1 MRCDAM
7 LLFCRDWAAGGPHW
21 TAAMGVLGRG
31 VAALAGGLS
40 QHAGAERQ
48 KNTQQWH
55 ARQGKAGQ
63 SKGEGIRRSGS
74 AAAQMPTV
82 WLAEPGCRVLERIV
96 S

>member
-1 MRCDAM
+1 MYAM

-21 TAAMGVLGRG
+21 TTAMGVLGCG
-31 VAALAGGLS
+31 VAALAGWLRVVYGNMPAQS
-40 QHAGAERQ
+40 GQ
-48 KNTQQWH
+48 KNAQQW
-55 ARQGKAGQ
+55 ARKERQGKG
-63 SKGEGIRRSGS
+63 KGIRRSGS